1 MSSLSSPSPLRVPGH
16 RTFTP
21 ESQRMLQGYQG
32 IETVSV
38 QKMVLEVG
46 QAEEMEAEGIREH
59 LEFEEQ
65 GRNISMHIRKS

>member
-1 MSSLSSPSPLRVPGH
+1 
-16 RTFTP
+16 
-21 ESQRMLQGYQG
+21 MLQGYQG

-38 QKMVLEVG
+38 QKMALEVD

-65 GRNISMHIRKS
+65 ERNISMHIRKF

>member
-1 MSSLSSPSPLRVPGH
+1 
-16 RTFTP
+16 
-21 ESQRMLQGYQG
+21 MLQGYQG